1 MAQFFDHYLKGAPM
15 PVWMAQGLP
24 ATLKGRTLGYELIDE
39 TTSEK
44 VQEGESLNM
53 EKKGGQQ

>member
-1 MAQFFDHYLKGAPM
+1 M

>member
-1 MAQFFDHYLKGAPM
+1 M
-15 PVWMAQGLP
+15 PIWMAQGLP

-44 VQEGESLNM
+44 YRR
-53 EKKGGQQ
+53 EKILIWRKKKDNSKVPFYE